1 MTLDILK
8 KPVLPNKAAVQ
19 TQAQAQVQVQAQAQ
33 SASASG
39 DSPLDTKA
47 LRSCLGQMATGITV
61 ISTRAADG
69 TLVGLTANSFG
80 ALSLDPPLIIW
91 SLRLASPNLPVFQKQ
106 ERFVVSVLAEAQTD
120 ISRQFAS
127 SQVDKFSGIAYA
139 LNTHGVP
146 LLHGASAWFECRT
159 VTQHI
164 AGDHCLFIAQVERF
178 SQSDAAPLLYHGG
191 GYFGL
196 GSRL

>member
-1 MTLDILK
+1 MNVMSLDILK
-8 KPVLPNKAAVQ
+8 EQVLPSKAV
-19 TQAQAQVQVQAQAQ
+19 AQPHAGPATH
-33 SASASG
+33 SAAAPVPEA
-39 DSPLDTKA
+39 PLDTKA

-91 SLRLASPNLPVFQKQ
+91 SLRLVSPSLPVFQQQ

-120 ISRQFAS
+120 MSRQFAS
-127 SQVDKFSGIAYA
+127 SQLNKFDSAAYA
-139 LNTHGVP
+139 LNAHGLP

-159 VTQHI
+159 VSQQI

>member
-1 MTLDILK
+1 MNAVALDILK
-8 KPVLPNKAAVQ
+8 EQPPLSKVA
-19 TQAQAQVQVQAQAQ
+19 AQAHGAPAPAQA
-33 SASASG
+33 
-39 DSPLDTKA
+39 PLDTKA
-47 LRSCLGQMATGITV
+47 LRNCLGQMATGITV
-61 ISTRAADG
+61 ITTRAAGG

-91 SLRLASPNLPVFQKQ
+91 SLRSVSPTLPVFQQQ
-106 ERFVVSVLAEAQTD
+106 ERFVVNILAEAQTD

-127 SQVDKFSGIAYA
+127 GQADKFDGVAYA
-139 LNTHGVP
+139 LNAHGVP

-159 VTQHI
+159 VSQQI
-164 AGDHCLFIAQVERF
+164 AGDHCLFIAQVECF
-178 SQSDAAPLLYHGG
+178 SQSDAAPLLFHGG